1 MGLKIYQVD
10 AFTDKPFGGNPAG
23 VCMLE
28 SELPA
33 KWMQSFAAEM
43 NLAETAFLLPEEG
56 GYHLRWFTPK
66 VEVDLCGHA
75 TLGASHVLWEQGYLS
90 ADKEAHYTSR
100 SGVLTAKK
108 NGAWIALNFPT
119 AEVTPIQAPEDL
131 LPGLHLSKALFIGT
145 DKTDILVELESE
157 EQVRTLEPDIAR
169 LSKISGTRGIIVTS
183 RATTAGY
190 DFISRFFA
198 PAVGINEDPVTG
210 SMHCGLTW
218 YWSGK
223 LGKKDLMSYQAS
235 ARGGVLRVHLKGPRV
250 EIEGQACT
258 VFKGELI

>member
-10 AFTDKPFGGNPAG
+10 AFTDKPFSGNPAG

-28 SELPA
+28 SEKPA
-33 KWMQSFAAEM
+33 SWMQSFAAEM

-75 TLGASHVLWEQGYLS
+75 TLGASHILWEQGYL
-90 ADKEAHYTSR
+90 AEDKEAHYTSR

-108 NGAWIALNFPT
+108 NGSWIALNFPT
-119 AEVTPIQAPEDL
+119 AEVTACQAPEDL
-131 LPGLHLSKALFIGT
+131 LPGLGLSKVKFIGT
-145 DKTDILVELESE
+145 DKTDLLVELETE
-157 EQVRTLEPDIAR
+157 EQVRTLTPDISR
-169 LSKISGTRGIIVTS
+169 LGKIHNARGIMVTS
-183 RATTAGY
+183 RASSS
-190 DFISRFFA
+190 DFDFVSRFFA
-198 PAVGINEDPVTG
+198 PAVGISEDPVTG
-210 SMHCGLTW
+210 SMHCALTW

-223 LGKKDLMSYQAS
+223 LGKKDLMAYQAS

-258 VFKGELI
+258 VFKGELN